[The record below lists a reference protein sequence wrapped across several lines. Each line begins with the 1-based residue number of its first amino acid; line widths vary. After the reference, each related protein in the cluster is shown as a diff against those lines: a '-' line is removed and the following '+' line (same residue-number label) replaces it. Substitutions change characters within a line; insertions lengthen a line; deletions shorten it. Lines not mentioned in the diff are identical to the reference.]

1 MDAHGFGEEITSH
14 NLLDQHMAAVQKARS
29 SLGSRPVHLFRMLH
43 ALRLSPIGR
52 SVQFSI
58 NANTSAAKMHV
69 R

>member
-1 MDAHGFGEEITSH
+1 
-14 NLLDQHMAAVQKARS
+14 MAAVQKARS

-58 NANTSAAKMHV
+58 DANTSAAKMHV